1 MANSHA
7 SPLTLAQELKIHEQ
21 IGWSMIRCGTW
32 ETGEEIHINYSK
44 EQRILYEKKDLKC
57 IYDQFPRQVGINKGN
72 FVEMV
77 AKKSFE
83 EQGYSVEIYYY
94 LVRNKK
100 KRERMPGFIKICHIF
115 SEGKVRLL
123 IAEAEKA
130 FRSIGKKIASGDP
143 DLFVYNE
150 NTGDCF
156 FVEIKENDH
165 VTDNQRILFPLI
177 QKLLCPVFVARVI
190 GE

>member
-1 MANSHA
+1 M
-7 SPLTLAQELKIHEQ
+7 IHC
-21 IGWSMIRCGTW
+21 RTW
-32 ETGEEIHINYSK
+32 ETGEEIQITYSK
-44 EQRILYEKKDLKC
+44 EQRVLYQQKDLRC
-57 IYDQFPRQVGINKGN
+57 IYHQFPRQVGINKGN

-77 AKKSFE
+77 AKKYFE
-83 EQGYSVEIYYY
+83 EQGYNVEIYYY

-100 KRERMPGFIKICHIF
+100 KRERMPGFKKICHIF

-123 IAEAEKA
+123 IAEAGKG

-150 NTGDCF
+150 STGDWF
-156 FVEIKENDH
+156 FVEIKKNDR

-177 QKLLCPVFVARVI
+177 QKCLCPVFVARVI
-190 GE
+190 QR